1 MLAGIGECLALAG
14 VAKCEAPAGVAK
26 CEALAGVAKCEA
38 PAAVDECE
46 VPTAVVEFVE
56 LALYMSKFA
65 PAESK
70 SKDSKGSNPSSLG
83 NAHWRHSSG
92 AD

>member
-1 MLAGIGECLALAG
+1 MLAGIGE
-14 VAKCEAPAGVAK
+14 

-46 VPTAVVEFVE
+46 VPAAVDECEVPTAVVEFAE
-56 LALYMSKFA
+56 LALYVSKFA
-65 PAESK
+65 PAKSK
-70 SKDSKGSNPSSLG
+70 SKDSKGSNPSSSG